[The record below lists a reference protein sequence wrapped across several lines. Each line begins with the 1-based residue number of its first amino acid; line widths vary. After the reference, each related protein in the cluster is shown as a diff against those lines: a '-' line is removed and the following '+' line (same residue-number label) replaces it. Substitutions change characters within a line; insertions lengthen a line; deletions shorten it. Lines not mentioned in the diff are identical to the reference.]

1 MKTANISSK
10 FVRSQM
16 RLDAKFHLS
25 DGLLVRRVISNS
37 PYKIKQIRDLTADI
51 YCPGIFKRNYVNS
64 GIPFLGGSDIQK
76 RDFKSSKYLLKK
88 HTPNNETLKVCK
100 GWTLVTCGGTIGETV
115 FANKMLAKCW
125 ASQHVMRVVPLHIKE
140 GVLYAYLGSKYGKL
154 LLTTNIYGSVIP
166 TLNAD
171 NIGTLPIPEFPDSF
185 QCSVDSLIQE
195 SATLRENAT
204 SLLIKAEQML
214 KAEASLRDLTSDD
227 YDYFG
232 PRTHERKVSCFIRN
246 KKDIDIVTINAFNH
260 SERIRKTKQLIS
272 CSTLP
277 LKEVL
282 HQGDVFSTGSFPR
295 IEVKEGHGVML
306 INQSDIF
313 DTIIKGKYISKRN
326 VRLSNL
332 VEYGE
337 VLIAGVGTLGENESF
352 CRVIYA
358 NEELENQLVS
368 GEFIRMK
375 TEGIPSGYLFTWLN
389 SDYGFRFI
397 RNTQAGTKLC
407 RPIPKLLLRIPVP
420 IIDKDK
426 MEEIDQM
433 VRKAHTM
440 RYQANQKEL
449 KAITMV
455 EAEIEKWKN

>member
-1 MKTANISSK
+1 MKTSDISSK
-10 FVRSQM
+10 FILSQM

-25 DGLLVRRVISNS
+25 DGLVVRRIISNS
-37 PYKIKQIRDLTADI
+37 PYQIKQISELTEDI
-51 YCPGIFKRNYVNS
+51 YCPGIFKRNYVNI
-64 GIPFLGGSDIQK
+64 GTPFLGGSDIQK
-76 RDFKSSKYLLKK
+76 RDFKSSKFLLAKN
-88 HTPNNETLKVCK
+88 TPNYETLKINK

-115 FANKMLAKCW
+115 FANNLLSRCW
-125 ASQHVMRVVPLHIKE
+125 ASQHVMRVIPSNIKE

-171 NIGTLPIPEFPDSF
+171 NIGALPIPEFPATF
-185 QCSVDSLIQE
+185 QHSVDALIQE
-195 SATLRENAT
+195 SAILREQAM

-214 KAEASLRDLTSDD
+214 KAEASLRDLTPDD

-232 PRTHERKVSCFIRN
+232 PRSHARKVSCFVRER
-246 KKDIDIVTINAFNH
+246 KDINMVTINAFNH
-260 SERIRKTKQLIS
+260 SERIRNTKQMIS
-272 CSTLP
+272 CTTLP
-277 LKEVL
+277 LKEIL
-282 HQGDVFSTGSFPR
+282 HNGDVFSTGSFPR
-295 IEVKEGHGVML
+295 VEVKEGHGVML

-313 DTIIKGKYISKRN
+313 DTVIKGKYISKRN
-326 VRLSNL
+326 VKLSNL

-358 NEELENQLVS
+358 NEELVDQLVS

-375 TEGIPSGYLFTWLN
+375 TEDVPSGYLFAWLN

-407 RPIPKLLLRIPVP
+407 RPIPKLLQEIPVP
-420 IIDKDK
+420 MISKDK
-426 MEEIDQM
+426 MEEIDRM
-433 VRKAHTM
+433 VREAHTM

-449 KAITMV
+449 KAIAMV